1 MIFDLAPVL
10 RGVRRVANKLNLCA
24 IDIFLSIFHTHTH
37 TTMGKSMGGNHQNL
51 ILLIPTSHER
61 PRPTVLSIKTL
72 NKFILDMHLKTPSY
86 MPLRKV
92 HKC

>member
-1 MIFDLAPVL
+1 
-10 RGVRRVANKLNLCA
+10 
-24 IDIFLSIFHTHTH
+24 
-37 TTMGKSMGGNHQNL
+37 MGKNMGGNHQNL